1 MWILVWL
8 SSSFLPN
15 WFPSLNLLLIR
26 SCLLIPS
33 SIRQPSTHPFYP
45 FFNLLLIPSSIR
57 QPSISSLL
65 SIHQPS
71 THPSYLSVH
80 FPLIPII
87 YPSAPSTHPFYLFVN
102 LLLIPS
108 IYPTTFHSSFL
119 YIPQTSS
126 HSSFISLN
134 ILLILPLRQHS
145 TYLSHLLTFNS
156 SLPYLFQIST
166 HPYPV
171 PF

>member
-45 FFNLLLIPSSIR
+45 FFNLLLIPPIYRSTFH
-57 QPSISSLL
+57 SSLL
-65 SIHQPS
+65 YIRQ
-71 THPSYLSVH
+71 
-80 FPLIPII
+80 
-87 YPSAPSTHPFYLFVN
+87 PSTHPFYLFVN

-119 YIPQTSS
+119 YIPQTFS

-145 TYLSHLLTFNS
+145 THPSHL
-156 SLPYLFQIST
+156 
-166 HPYPV
+166 
-171 PF
+171 